1 MNKLNPTFKSLKSFI
16 FDFDGVI
23 LDSLDCK
30 TEAFYQMYLPYG
42 KDIAEKVKDYH
53 INNGGVSRFE
63 KFKYWHKNYLNQGI
77 SNKKIEEL
85 ANQFSK
91 IVFDKVLSSNQI
103 KGSFDFI
110 KKYHENYQF
119 FIVTGTP
126 DYEIKK
132 ITKELKID
140 NYFIEVLGSPKDKF
154 QWCEYLNSI
163 YHLNADETIF
173 IGDALS
179 DFNAAKKFGFHFALR
194 IEAYNKELFRSKDLE
209 LDFKTFPE
217 LEDKLN
223 YPRPKIL
230 VTTTSFQDSP
240 GEHHD
245 LLNRQNWEIDFLRGP
260 LKKDEIVEV
269 VDQYDGILCGDDEY
283 DKEVIKK
290 GANGNLKILSKY
302 GVGLDKI
309 DLDAAGEVDV
319 KVTNCPGINQVSV
332 AEHVLA
338 LLFSFEKNIPT
349 QYNSVKEGRWE
360 RKVGHEIKGKK
371 LGIIGLGSIGKELA
385 VLATNIGLKV
395 SFFDI
400 NNEDSFIN
408 NHPKIKFE
416 SLEELVISSDYI
428 SLHTPLTENT
438 KGLIN
443 TKLLSLMKKDVLIIN
458 TARSGLVNKTDL
470 ISVLKKQSIRGYLC
484 DVLDIEPVSKD
495 EELLKFK
502 NVLITP
508 HVGSRTYENI
518 QKQGMASLANLMLGL
533 ENDIKNF

>member
-1 MNKLNPTFKSLKSFI
+1 MNKSTPTFKSLKTFI

-23 LDSLDCK
+23 LDSLNCK
-30 TEAFYQMYLPYG
+30 TQAFYQLYLPFG
-42 KDIAEKVKDYH
+42 KDVAEKVKDYH

-63 KFKYWHKNYLNQGI
+63 KFKYWHKNYLDQDI
-77 SNKKIEEL
+77 SNKEIEKL
-85 ANQFSK
+85 ANKFSE
-91 IVFDKVLSSNQI
+91 IVFDKVVTSNQI

-110 KKYHENYQF
+110 KKYHEDYQF
-119 FIVTGTP
+119 FIISGTP
-126 DYEIKK
+126 DDEIKK

-140 NYFIEVLGSPKDKF
+140 NYFKEILGSPKDKF
-154 QWCEYLNSI
+154 QWCEYLSSKYDLKTN
-163 YHLNADETIF
+163 ETIF
-173 IGDALS
+173 LGDALS

-194 IEAYNKELFRSKDLE
+194 TESYNKELFRFKDLE

-245 LLNRQNWEIDFLRGP
+245 LLKRQNWEIDFLRGP
-260 LKKDEIVEV
+260 LKKEEILVV

-290 GANGNLKILSKY
+290 GLKGRLKILSKY

-309 DLDAAGEVDV
+309 DIEAAQEFGI

-332 AEHVLA
+332 AEHVIA
-338 LLFSFEKNIPT
+338 LLFSFEKNIPS
-349 QYNSVKEGRWE
+349 QFNSVKRGRWD
-360 RKVGHEIKGKK
+360 RKVGHEIRGKK
-371 LGIIGLGSIGKELA
+371 LGVIGLGAIGKELA
-385 VLATNIGLKV
+385 ILAKNIGLEV

-400 NNEDSFIN
+400 NKATEFTKKHPEIN
-408 NHPKIKFE
+408 FQELE
-416 SLEELVISSDYI
+416 SLIKSSDYI
-428 SLHTPLTENT
+428 SLHLPLNKKT

-443 TKLLSLMKKDVLIIN
+443 QKFFSLMKKDVLIVN
-458 TARSGLVNKTDL
+458 TARSGLIDKKDL
-470 ISVLKKQSIRGYLC
+470 VSALDKQLIRGYLC
-484 DVLDIEPVSKD
+484 DVLDVEPISEN
-495 EELLKFK
+495 EELLKFE

-508 HVGSRTYENI
+508 HVGSRTLQNI
-518 QKQGMASLANLMLGL
+518 EKQGMKSLKNLISQL
-533 ENDIKNF
+533 K